1 MRLDFQL
8 SPRYYFLILFPLAM
22 LINLLI
28 KNYALIRELA
38 MQPHPEL
45 SIITG
50 ETGAGKSI
58 MLGAIGLLL
67 GNRADTRALYDS
79 GEKCVIEGTFDVP
92 GHDSLAH
99 VFEEEELDY
108 DTTNIV
114 RREISPSGKS
124 RAFVNDTPV
133 TLDTLRKI
141 GSLLVDVH
149 SQHDTLQLGSNDYQL
164 QIIDTYA
171 QNQPV
176 LDEYRQAYRQHRK
189 QQNAYDD
196 LVENADSLRKELD
209 YNKFLLDEL
218 SEADLAADEEQG
230 ILEDQLRML
239 ENAEEIKTKL
249 NTAIDTLTNAET
261 AVNIGLR
268 QVVGILGQL
277 STLSVKY
284 AGLCERAESALIDL
298 KDVAAELETE
308 ENSIEFDA
316 ERINQIQE
324 RLTMIYR
331 LQKKHNVDSIQELL
345 TIQETLEA
353 KVGRVLNFD
362 DAIAEA
368 KKELDKS
375 MEALLKLARRLSET
389 RAQVLPN
396 IESELMEL
404 LKDVGM
410 PNATLKIRHETV
422 KPLPNGTDTVSFRFS
437 ANKGMAPQELKSV
450 ASGGEFSRLMLCV
463 KYLLAD
469 KTSLPTIIFDEIDTG
484 ISGEVAIK
492 VGRMIKRMAEAKH
505 QVLAISHLHQIAAKG
520 NVHYFVYK
528 DNSAEKTVS
537 KIKKLTDAERIS
549 EIAKMIGGEN
559 PSASAIKNAKEMLA
573 TV

>member
-1 MRLDFQL
+1 
-8 SPRYYFLILFPLAM
+8 M
-22 LINLLI
+22 LINLFI
-28 KNYALIRELA
+28 KNYALIRELE
-38 MQPHPEL
+38 MQPDPEL

-67 GNRADTRALYDS
+67 GNRADTRVLYDE

-92 GHDSLAH
+92 DHDSLAH

-108 DTTNIV
+108 DRTNII

-141 GSLLVDVH
+141 GNLLVDVH
-149 SQHDTLQLGSNDYQL
+149 SQHDTLQLGSIEYQL
-164 QIIDTYA
+164 YIIDTYA
-171 QNQPV
+171 QNQV
-176 LDEYRQAYRQHRK
+176 LQEDYRQSYKKYKKFQHT
-189 QQNAYDD
+189 YED
-196 LVENADSLRKELD
+196 LMVNADSLRKELD

-218 SEADLAADEEQG
+218 TEADLTANEEQEL
-230 ILEDQLRML
+230 LEDQLKML
-239 ENAEEIKTKL
+239 ENAEEIKIKL
-249 NTAIDTLTNAET
+249 NTAIDVLANSEYAINTS
-261 AVNIGLR
+261 LR
-268 QVVGILGQL
+268 QVVGILNQL
-277 STLSVKY
+277 SNLSGKYSILRERVESTLI
-284 AGLCERAESALIDL
+284 EL

-308 ENSIEFDA
+308 EGNIEFDP

-324 RLTMIYR
+324 RLSMIYR
-331 LQKKHNVDSIQELL
+331 LQKKHNVETIQELL
-345 TIQETLEA
+345 TIQEVLEQ
-353 KVGRVLNFD
+353 KVGKVLNFD
-362 DAIAEA
+362 EAIADA
-368 KKELDKS
+368 KKKMDKS
-375 MEALLKLARRLSET
+375 FEELMKIAEKLSASRTKVIPS
-389 RAQVLPN
+389 
-396 IESELMEL
+396 IERELMEL

-410 PNATLKIRHETV
+410 PNATISILHDV
-422 KPLPNGTDTVSFRFS
+422 AKPIPSGIDMVSLRFS
-437 ANKGMAPQELKSV
+437 ANKGMKPQELKSV

-492 VGRMIKRMAEAKH
+492 VGRMIKRMAQAKH

-528 DNSAEKTVS
+528 DNSSEKTVS
-537 KIKKLTDAERIS
+537 KIKKLTEAERIN

-559 PSASAIKNAKEMLA
+559 PSESALKNARELLETA
-573 TV
+573 

>member
-1 MRLDFQL
+1 MLTN
-8 SPRYYFLILFPLAM
+8 LF
-22 LINLLI
+22 I
-28 KNYALIRELA
+28 KNYALIREFE
-38 MQPHPEL
+38 MQPDPEL

-67 GNRADTRALYDS
+67 GNRADTRVLYDE

-92 GHDSLAH
+92 DHDSLIH
-99 VFEEEELDY
+99 IFEEEELDY
-108 DTTNIV
+108 DATNII

-133 TLDTLRKI
+133 TLETLRKI
-141 GSLLVDVH
+141 GNLLVDVH
-149 SQHDTLQLGSNDYQL
+149 SQHDTLQLGSNEYQL
-164 QIIDTYA
+164 YIIDTYA
-171 QNQPV
+171 QNQTIQN
-176 LDEYRQAYRQHRK
+176 DYRQAYRLYKKHEHS
-189 QQNAYDD
+189 YED
-196 LVENADSLRKELD
+196 LVANADTLRKELD

-218 SEADLAADEEQG
+218 AEADLTANEEQEM
-230 ILEDQLRML
+230 LEDQLKML

-249 NTAIDTLTNAET
+249 NTAIEIITNSEY
-261 AVNIGLR
+261 AVNTNLR
-268 QVVGILGQL
+268 QIGAILGQL
-277 STLSVKY
+277 SNLSSKY
-284 AGLCERAESALIDL
+284 TGLKERVESCLIEL
-298 KDVAAELETE
+298 RDVASELETE
-308 ENSIEFDA
+308 EVNIEFDP

-324 RLTMIYR
+324 RLSMIYR
-331 LQKKHNVDSIQELL
+331 LQKKHNVESIQELL
-345 TIQETLEA
+345 SIQEVLEA
-353 KVGRVLNFD
+353 KVGKVLNFD

-368 KKELDKS
+368 KKQMDKS
-375 MEALLKLARRLSET
+375 FEALMKIAQKLSAT
-389 RAQVLPN
+389 RTKVISS
-396 IESELMEL
+396 IEKELMEL

-410 PNATLKIRHETV
+410 PNATVSIQHDVV
-422 KPLPNGTDTVSFRFS
+422 KPIANGIDSVNLRFS
-437 ANKGMAPQELKSV
+437 ANKGMKPQELKSV

-492 VGRMIKRMAEAKH
+492 VGRMIKRMAQAKH

-537 KIKKLTDAERIS
+537 KIKKLSEQERIN

-559 PSASAIKNAKEMLA
+559 PSESAIKNAKELLETA
-573 TV
+573 